1 LAHNAKKLNR
11 MKSIIIKLL
20 QQSWEFIS
28 FSFCCGFIFS
38 FFVPIKGFLIF
49 TIFVVFADT
58 LTGIKAAKKE
68 GQKISSKGLYRT
80 TEKIVVYFV
89 AILIFEGAKNTFSIP
104 FPITYMVAM
113 MISATEL
120 FSVAEN
126 IKRITGVE
134 LGTLISRFFKR

>member
-1 LAHNAKKLNR
+1 
-11 MKSIIIKLL
+11 MKAVILKLL
-20 QQSWEFIS
+20 HQSYEF
-28 FSFCCGFIFS
+28 FAVALTTGFIAS
-38 FFVPIKGFLIF
+38 FLIPIKGFLLF
-49 TIFVVFADT
+49 TVFVVFADT
-58 LTGIKAAKKE
+58 ITGIKAARKE

-104 FPITYMVAM
+104 VPITYMVAM

-126 IKRITGVE
+126 IKRITGVNISI
-134 LGTLISRFFKR
+134 LITRFFRR

>member
-1 LAHNAKKLNR
+1 
-11 MKSIIIKLL
+11 MKSIILKLFY
-20 QQSWEFIS
+20 QSWEFIS
-28 FSFCCGFIFS
+28 FSLCCGFVAS
-38 FFVPIKGFLIF
+38 FFIPIKGFLIF

-58 LTGIKAAKKE
+58 VTGIKAAKKE

-80 TEKIVVYFV
+80 TEKIIVYFV

-134 LGTLISRFFKR
+134 LGTLITKFFKR

>member
-1 LAHNAKKLNR
+1 MLRLDCLVFYTNKRFPL
-11 MKSIIIKLL
+11 
-20 QQSWEFIS
+20 
-28 FSFCCGFIFS
+28 
-38 FFVPIKGFLIF
+38 F
-49 TIFVVFADT
+49 TVAVVFADT
-58 LTGIKAAKKE
+58 ITGVKAAKKKQE
-68 GQKISSKGLYRT
+68 IISSKGLYRT

-89 AILIFEGAKNTFSIP
+89 AILIFEAAKNTFSIP

-134 LGTLISRFFKR
+134 LGTLITRFFRR

>member
-1 LAHNAKKLNR
+1 
-11 MKSIIIKLL
+11 MKAVILKLL
-20 QQSWEFIS
+20 HQSYEF
-28 FSFCCGFIFS
+28 FAVALTTGFIAS
-38 FFVPIKGFLIF
+38 FLIPIKGFLLF
-49 TIFVVFADT
+49 TVFVVFADT
-58 LTGIKAAKKE
+58 ITGIKAAKKE

-104 FPITYMVAM
+104 MPITYMVAM

-126 IKRITGVE
+126 IKRITGVNISI
-134 LGTLISRFFKR
+134 LITRFFRR